1 MAKIYVGQTDL
12 TIQLVTG
19 KDITNVQSVKIK
31 YKNPLGVL
39 GEFTASIVNAST
51 GIIKYDILSVNDINM
66 HGTWILWAKIVDFQG
81 LVSIGEATTM
91 TVYKESF

>member
-12 TIQLVTG
+12 TIQLTTG
-19 KDITNVQSVKIK
+19 KDITNAQSVNIK

-39 GEFTASIVNAST
+39 GEFTASVVTAST
-51 GIIKYDILSVNDINM
+51 GTIKYDVLSVNDINA
-66 HGTWILWAKIVDFQG
+66 HGTWTLWAKIVDFQG
-81 LVSIGEATTM
+81 LISIGEPTTM